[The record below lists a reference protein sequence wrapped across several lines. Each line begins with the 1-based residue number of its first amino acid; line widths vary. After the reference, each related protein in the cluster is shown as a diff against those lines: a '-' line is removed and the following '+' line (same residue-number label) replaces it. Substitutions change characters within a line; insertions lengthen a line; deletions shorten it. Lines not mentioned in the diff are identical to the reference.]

1 VAESVWKEIAMR
13 DWIVISVLYVVVLFG
28 FRALGGIRAA
38 GEAFERWGRS
48 STTPRSLERSS

>member
-1 VAESVWKEIAMR
+1 MI
-13 DWIVISVLYVVVLFG
+13 ILVLYVLALFG

-48 STTPRSLERSS
+48 STTPRPAERSSVSG

>member
-1 VAESVWKEIAMR
+1 MR
-13 DWIVISVLYVVVLFG
+13 DWIVILVLYAVVLFG

-48 STTPRSLERSS
+48 STTPRTLERSPVSS

>member
-1 VAESVWKEIAMR
+1 MR
-13 DWIVISVLYVVVLFG
+13 DWIVILVLYVVALLG

-48 STTPRSLERSS
+48 SATRRSLGRSAS

>member
-1 VAESVWKEIAMR
+1 VR
-13 DWIVISVLYVVVLFG
+13 DWIVILVLYVLVLFG

-48 STTPRSLERSS
+48 SATRRSLGRSPS